1 MKFDLR
7 LPIGILFSIYGALL
21 ATYGLLGNKEQY
33 TRSLGMN
40 VNFTWGIVMFIFGAL
55 MLFFARRGTKKS

>member
-7 LPIGILFSIYGALL
+7 YPIGILFSIYGVLL
-21 ATYGLLGNKEQY
+21 TIYGLVSNKEQY

-40 VNFTWGIVMFIFGAL
+40 VNLTWGIVMLIFGGL
-55 MLFFARRGTKKS
+55 MLFFARRGSKKS

>member
-7 LPIGILFSIYGALL
+7 LPIGILFSIYGLLL
-21 ATYGLLGNKEQY
+21 AIYGLLGNKEQY

-40 VNFTWGIVMFIFGAL
+40 VNLTWGIVMLIFGGL

>member
-7 LPIGILFSIYGALL
+7 LPIGILFSIYGVLL
-21 ATYGLLGNKEQY
+21 AIYGLLGNKEQY
-33 TRSLGMN
+33 ARSLGMN
-40 VNFTWGIVMFIFGAL
+40 VNLTWGIVMLIFGGV